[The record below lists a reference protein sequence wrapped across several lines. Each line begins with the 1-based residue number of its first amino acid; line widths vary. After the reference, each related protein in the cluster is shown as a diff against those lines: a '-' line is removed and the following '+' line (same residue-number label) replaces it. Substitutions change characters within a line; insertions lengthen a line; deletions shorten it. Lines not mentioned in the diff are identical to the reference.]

1 MDVLGNGPSEL
12 CSGAY
17 IGFLKGGQM
26 FAGHTKGPGPNMFSC
41 FSTVKQNK
49 NKNKTKKNKFYLL
62 TKGAPF
68 LERGGGPRVQSHPGT
83 LG

>member
-26 FAGHTKGPGPNMFSC
+26 FAGHTKWPHKMA
-41 FSTVKQNK
+41 TQNGRQK
-49 NKNKTKKNKFYLL
+49 LKMAAAKLILCVFLL
-62 TKGAPF
+62 TREYVYKDS
-68 LERGGGPRVQSHPGT
+68 Q
-83 LG
+83 